1 MSFSTSAS
9 ALLCSGLALLISAP
23 SVMAEA
29 LVAPANAS
37 YLTRDG
43 AIAIIGNDG
52 MQDLIEK
59 LNTQFTTRHQ
69 GFRFA
74 VTARGSSV
82 GIPALTADATAIAPM
97 SREIWLG
104 DMNGFKQV
112 KGYEPF
118 DIRIGYS
125 GFGPRAPHKTPPAL
139 YVNAKNP
146 LPGLSLTQVAQIL
159 TAGQPQGDINTW
171 GQLGVT
177 DERWK
182 PRRIHVYGLRDDGGF
197 ATNLRIDKLGGL
209 PFSAKYEA
217 LPTRE
222 DVIAAVANDV
232 YGIGLTGWVNAA
244 KTSTDVRVLALSEK
258 SGGPLKTPDYNDVA
272 AGAYPLS
279 AYLHLYV
286 DRVPG
291 QKLTPFIKEYLRLAL
306 SDEGQQ
312 LVRNQRESEEGYVP
326 LSAADLQREREKLE
340 AL

>member
-1 MSFSTSAS
+1 MKFSGLAS
-9 ALLCSGLALLISAP
+9 ALSCSGLALLIASP
-23 SVMAEA
+23 LVIAEA
-29 LVAPANAS
+29 LVVPANAP
-37 YLTRDG
+37 YFTRDG

-59 LNTQFTTRHQ
+59 LNSQFVSKHQ

-74 VTARGSSV
+74 VTAKGSSV
-82 GIPALTADATAIAPM
+82 GIPALTADATALAPM
-97 SREIWLG
+97 SREAWLG
-104 DMNGFKQV
+104 DIHGFKQV
-112 KGYEPF
+112 KGYQPL

-125 GFGPRAPHKTPPAL
+125 GFGPRAPHKTPPAI

-159 TAGQPQGDINTW
+159 TSGQPHGDINTW
-171 GQLGVT
+171 GQLGVA
-177 DERWK
+177 DEHWI

-197 ATNLRIDKLGGL
+197 ATNLRMDKLGGL
-209 PFSAKYEA
+209 PFAAKYEA

-244 KTSTDVRVLALSEK
+244 KISAGVRILPLADK
-258 SGGPLKTPDYNDVA
+258 SGGSFKTPDYNDVA

-286 DRVPG
+286 DLVPG

-312 LVRNQRESEEGYVP
+312 LVREQRDSEEGYVP
-326 LSAADLQREREKLE
+326 LSATDLRRERMKLE
-340 AL
+340 EL

>member
-1 MSFSTSAS
+1 MNFSGLSSTLA
-9 ALLCSGLALLISAP
+9 CSSLALLISSP
-23 SVMAEA
+23 LVMAEA
-29 LVAPANAS
+29 LVVPANAP
-37 YLTRDG
+37 YINREG

-59 LNTQFTTRHQ
+59 LNAQFVSKHQ

-74 VTARGSSV
+74 VTAKGSSV
-82 GIPALTADATAIAPM
+82 AIPALAADATAVAPM
-97 SREIWLG
+97 SREAWLG
-104 DMNGFKQV
+104 DMHGFEQV
-112 KGYEPF
+112 KGYEPL

-125 GFGPRAPHKTPPAL
+125 GFGPRAPHKTPPAI

-146 LPGLSLTQVAQIL
+146 LPGLTMTQIAQIL
-159 TAGQPQGDINTW
+159 TAGQPHGDINTW
-171 GQLGVT
+171 GQLGVA
-177 DERWK
+177 DARWI

-197 ATNLRIDKLGGL
+197 ATNLRMDKLGGL
-209 PFSAKYEA
+209 PFAAKYEA

-244 KTSTDVRVLALSEK
+244 KTSTDVRVLPVADKL
-258 SGGPLKTPDYNDVA
+258 GGSFKTPDYNDVA

-312 LVRNQRESEEGYVP
+312 LVREQRESEEGYVP
-326 LSAADLQREREKLE
+326 LSAKDLLQERKKLE
-340 AL
+340 EL